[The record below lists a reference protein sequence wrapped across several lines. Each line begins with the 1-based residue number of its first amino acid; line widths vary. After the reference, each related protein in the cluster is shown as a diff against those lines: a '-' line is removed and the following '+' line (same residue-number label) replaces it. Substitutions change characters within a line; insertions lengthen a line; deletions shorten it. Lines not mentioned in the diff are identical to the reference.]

1 MVTETEKLKKAK
13 KALHE
18 LIKKYHLLTEEEK
31 FVLTKIFNQ
40 ETGGKLSPYNS
51 PEPVA
56 LTLLPVHD
64 PVTGEFFIVAG
75 RRTIEPGNGLIALP
89 GGYVEHHEQPN
100 VAGAR
105 EMFEETGIQLNPQKL
120 VPIFSPRTTSKTNCT
135 LIFMLY
141 TESFP
146 FTVQELN
153 QILIDSKSTE
163 TSEMALIK
171 NGTELAFPVHEE
183 VVTHFFENINVYS
196 EYIKK
201 MDKYV
206 PHNEIFKKPE

>member
-1 MVTETEKLKKAK
+1 MNKDLRIAETKLDSFMKTYQK
-13 KALHE
+13 
-18 LIKKYHLLTEEEK
+18 LTEDEK
-31 FVLTKIFNQ
+31 FILAKTFNKK
-40 ETGGKLSPYNS
+40 TGGKLSPYNS

-75 RRTIEPGNGLIALP
+75 RRTIEPGYGLIALP

-105 EMFEETGIQLNPQKL
+105 EMFEETGIQLDPNKL
-120 VPIFSPRTTSKTNCT
+120 VPIFSPRTSKSNCT
-135 LIFMLY
+135 ILFMLY

-146 FTVQELN
+146 FTVEQLN
-153 QILIDSKSTE
+153 QILIESQSTE

-171 NGTELAFPVHEE
+171 NGTKLAFPAHEE
-183 VVTHFFENINVYS
+183 VVTHFFDNFAVYS
-196 EYIKK
+196 KYIKK
-201 MDKYV
+201 MNIYI
-206 PHNEIFKKPE
+206 PHNEIFQKPE